1 MTDDL
6 ESIKSDP
13 RLLRLYGQYV
23 NLKKEG
29 NKWVGPC
36 CLHSEKSGSF
46 TVFEKDMLFHCFGCG
61 ESGNAMILVQKMD
74 KVDFKAA
81 LAKVKDF
88 LGQNQW
94 EAQKEKVEQT
104 FRAVADTNK
113 VYKVFDLAQYTKYT
127 DNLKVSKDGQAW
139 LASRGITLETAVK
152 LHWGYRQSVGNLAGE
167 KNAEW
172 SDKGWIC
179 MPCLRDDKVVSIKY
193 RSIASKIFTK
203 QPGME
208 TVLHGLESIDVFDD
222 IYLVEGE
229 VDRASLEQ
237 YGFKSVSLPS
247 ASTNVTPEMKDQLM
261 RANRVILA
269 GDNDEVGSAAMD
281 KLWRDLSE
289 RTFMLRW
296 PGDCKDANDLLRQD
310 PSKFKEKVEELTKQ
324 ALKQPAPDLYSLAE
338 VMRSSSEFSL
348 EQNPNRL
355 RFPWPSV
362 DKMAILL
369 PGSVLAVYATSTGMG
384 KTTWTH
390 QLALYNAMK
399 FAKSVVNYQCEMMP
413 EELGVMTAAQLLRKN
428 RNFLSK
434 EDQIEA
440 AQQLDGVS
448 YHIGSNPHLSSATEV
463 LDLIE
468 AAIRRFGA
476 DIVVLDHFHHVC
488 ADLTNENAV
497 QSMAAQRIKQMAEQY
512 KCIFISVGQPRKA
525 SSNSKGKI
533 PHISDA
539 KGSEAYT
546 SKANAVF
553 ALHRALNKNADDG
566 PQNDM
571 YESKMLVQAQKTRSK
586 GTGAAEAY
594 LVSFGEFACFEEIDY
609 AHEAPQ

>member
-1 MTDDL
+1 
-6 ESIKSDP
+6 
-13 RLLRLYGQYV
+13 
-23 NLKKEG
+23 
-29 NKWVGPC
+29 
-36 CLHSEKSGSF
+36 
-46 TVFEKDMLFHCFGCG
+46 
-61 ESGNAMILVQKMD
+61 
-74 KVDFKAA
+74 
-81 LAKVKDF
+81 
-88 LGQNQW
+88 
-94 EAQKEKVEQT
+94 
-104 FRAVADTNK
+104 
-113 VYKVFDLAQYTKYT
+113 
-127 DNLKVSKDGQAW
+127 
-139 LASRGITLETAVK
+139 
-152 LHWGYRQSVGNLAGE
+152 
-167 KNAEW
+167 
-172 SDKGWIC
+172 
-179 MPCLRDDKVVSIKY
+179 
-193 RSIASKIFTK
+193 
-203 QPGME
+203 
-208 TVLHGLESIDVFDD
+208 
-222 IYLVEGE
+222 
-229 VDRASLEQ
+229 
-237 YGFKSVSLPS
+237 
-247 ASTNVTPEMKDQLM
+247 
-261 RANRVILA
+261 
-269 GDNDEVGSAAMD
+269 
-281 KLWRDLSE
+281 
-289 RTFMLRW
+289 
-296 PGDCKDANDLLRQD
+296 
-310 PSKFKEKVEELTKQ
+310 
-324 ALKQPAPDLYSLAE
+324 
-338 VMRSSSEFSL
+338 
-348 EQNPNRL
+348 
-355 RFPWPSV
+355 
-362 DKMAILL
+362 
-369 PGSVLAVYATSTGMG
+369 
-384 KTTWTH
+384 
-390 QLALYNAMK
+390 
-399 FAKSVVNYQCEMMP
+399 
-413 EELGVMTAAQLLRKN
+413 MTAAQLLRKN

-434 EDQIEA
+434 DDQIEA